1 MPIEPALLSSG
12 AALMGALIGG
22 GASLAVAVYTQR
34 YQDRLQRIA
43 QEVTKRETVYA
54 DFVMNVS
61 NLLLTAYT
69 RNQGEMA
76 LSGAEQR
83 VIGLINR
90 MRLFAPPDVVAE
102 AEAVLKAIIEISLK
116 PGVDIGQLARTALS
130 DGLDPDPLL
139 AFSLACRADLDNVR
153 RTMVP
158 PPKASRRRKLA
169 AMSGRLPR
177 RSGLIGGPGA
187 RPATAEPAWSPGW

>member
-1 MPIEPALLSSG
+1 MPIDPALLSSV
-12 AALMGALIGG
+12 AALVGALIGG

-43 QEVTKRETVYA
+43 LEITKRETVYA

-90 MRLFAPPDVVAE
+90 MRLFAPADVVAE

-116 PGVDIGQLARTALS
+116 PAVDLGQLARAALS
-130 DGLDPDPLL
+130 KSHDPDPLL
-139 AFSLACRADLDNVR
+139 RFCRVCRGDLDNVR
-153 RTMVP
+153 RTM
-158 PPKASRRRKLA
+158 A
-169 AMSGRLPR
+169 
-177 RSGLIGGPGA
+177 
-187 RPATAEPAWSPGW
+187 

>member
-1 MPIEPALLSSG
+1 
-12 AALMGALIGG
+12 MGALIGG

-69 RNQGEMA
+69 RNQDEIA

-83 VIGLINR
+83 HR
-90 MRLFAPPDVVAE
+90 AHQPHEAFRSARTSSPK

-116 PGVDIGQLARTALS
+116 PGVALDSPREALS
-130 DGLDPDPLL
+130 RSHDPDP
-139 AFSLACRADLDNVR
+139 
-153 RTMVP
+153 P
-158 PPKASRRRKLA
+158 PEV
-169 AMSGRLPR
+169 LP
-177 RSGLIGGPGA
+177 GLPG
-187 RPATAEPAWSPGW
+187 